1 MRSLSRRNFLSFA
14 AALPVL
20 SLSPRLVSGS
30 DDDFLED
37 LSKRA
42 FLFFWEQ
49 SDPQTGLVLDRAR
62 ANGENIGGRNLAIA
76 SIALTGFALTA
87 MCIASE
93 RRWMDPN
100 ELRERVRAAL
110 RHFAYKQEH
119 VRGWFYHFVNRD
131 SGQRAWASELSTID
145 TALVLAGI
153 LTAQQYY
160 QEDDEIRALA
170 SIIYSRVNF
179 NWMLDEKTGLLHM
192 GWRPET
198 GLLRAEWASY
208 DEQAILILL
217 GSRFSDVPP
226 SRQILVL
233 LRTSCG

>member
-1 MRSLSRRNFLSFA
+1 MTTLSRRNFLSFA

-20 SLSPRLVSGS
+20 SLSPGLVSSS
-30 DDDFLED
+30 DDGFLED

-49 SDPQTGLVLDRAR
+49 SDPHTGLVLDRAR

-76 SIALTGFALTA
+76 SIAVTGFALTA
-87 MCIASE
+87 MCIAAE

-100 ELRERVRAAL
+100 ELRERVRATL
-110 RHFAYKQEH
+110 RHFAYNQEH
-119 VRGWFYHFVNRD
+119 VRGWYYHFVNRD

-145 TALVLAGI
+145 TALLLAGV

-160 QEDDEIRALA
+160 RDDDEIRALA
-170 SIIYSRVNF
+170 SNIYNRVDF
-179 NWMLDEKTGLLHM
+179 QWIFDKETSLLRM

-198 GLLRAEWASY
+198 GMLRSEWASY
-208 DEQAILILL
+208 NEQAILYLL
-217 GSRFSDVPP
+217 GIGSPTYPIPTLSWYRFDRPTV
-226 SRQILVL
+226 
-233 LRTSCG
+233 